1 MILRSFSMNELLV
14 ENEIGNCIFVLR
26 GKEVMLDKDLAK
38 LYGVETKRVN
48 EAVRNN
54 QDKFL
59 DDFYFELTDK
69 EFEILRSNL
78 STAKFTKTR
87 VNPKVFTEQGV
98 YMLATV
104 LKSKTASEVTVSII
118 RTFAKLR
125 AFSKH
130 YNALAKKIIELERK
144 NDKQFKEVFKKL
156 DNIVHDTQKTD
167 EKIMGFIKPENN

>member
-1 MILRSFSMNELLV
+1 MNELLV
-14 ENEIGNCIFVLR
+14 QNEIGSRIFTLR
-26 GKEVMLDKDLAK
+26 GKEVMLDRDLAE

-59 DDFYFELTDK
+59 EDFYFELTDK
-69 EFEILRSNL
+69 EFEILRSKD
-78 STAKFTKTR
+78 STTKFSKTR

-125 AFSKH
+125 EFTKH
-130 YNALAKKIIELERK
+130 YNALAKKIMELERN
-144 NDKQFKEVFKKL
+144 NDKQFKEVFKRL
-156 DNIVHDTQKTD
+156 DNLVSDAQEAD
-167 EKIMGFIKPENN
+167 EKIMGFIKPSKSDRA

>member
-1 MILRSFSMNELLV
+1 MNDLLV
-14 ENEIGNCIFVLR
+14 QNEIGSRIFMLR
-26 GKEVMLDKDLAK
+26 GKEVMIDRDLAE
-38 LYGVETKRVN
+38 LYGVATKRVN

-59 DDFYFELTDK
+59 EDFYFELTDK
-69 EFEILRSNL
+69 EFEVLRSKNP
-78 STAKFTKTR
+78 TAKFSKTR

-104 LKSKTASEVTVSII
+104 LKSKTASEITVSII

-125 AFSKH
+125 EFTKH

-144 NDKQFKEVFKKL
+144 NDKQFKEVFARL
-156 DNIVHDTQKTD
+156 DNLLLDAQEAD
-167 EKIMGFIKPENN
+167 EKIMGFIKPEKKK

>member
-1 MILRSFSMNELLV
+1 VNELLV
-14 ENEIGNCIFVLR
+14 ENEVGNRIFILR
-26 GKEVMLDKDLAK
+26 GKEVMLDRDLAE

-59 DDFYFELTDK
+59 EDFYFELTDK
-69 EFEILRSNL
+69 EFEILRSKD
-78 STAKFTKTR
+78 STTKFAKTR

-130 YNALAKKIIELERK
+130 YNALAKKMMELERK

-156 DNIVHDTQKTD
+156 DNLVQDTQETD
-167 EKIMGFIKPENN
+167 EKIMGFIKPDNN

>member
-1 MILRSFSMNELLV
+1 M
-14 ENEIGNCIFVLR
+14 
-26 GKEVMLDKDLAK
+26 
-38 LYGVETKRVN
+38 YGVETKRVN

-59 DDFYFELTDK
+59 EDFYFELTDK
-69 EFEILRSNL
+69 EFEILRSKNP
-78 STAKFTKTR
+78 TTKFSKTR

-104 LKSKTASEVTVSII
+104 LKSKTASEITVSII

-125 AFSKH
+125 EFTKH

-144 NDKQFKEVFKKL
+144 NDKQFKEVFARL
-156 DNIVHDTQKTD
+156 DNLLLDAEEAD
-167 EKIMGFIKPENN
+167 EKIMGFIKPEKKK